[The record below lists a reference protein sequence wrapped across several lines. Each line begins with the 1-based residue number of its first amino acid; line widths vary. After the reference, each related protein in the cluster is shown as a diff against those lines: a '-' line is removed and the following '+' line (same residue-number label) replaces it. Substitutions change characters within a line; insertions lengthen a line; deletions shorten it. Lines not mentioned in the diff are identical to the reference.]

1 MAKRLIGS
9 ICLTDIPKQYITTSR
24 NGKKY
29 INITVWENE
38 RPSPRGESH
47 SIQIYMTQAQ
57 REQDSRKYYIG
68 NLKDPSVQA
77 PPAPANSYRQSA
89 PAPAPQPAVETKEDN
104 NDLPF

>member
-1 MAKRLIGS
+1 M
-9 ICLTDIPKQYITTSR
+9 TDIPKQYITTSR

-38 RPSPRGESH
+38 HLSPRGESH
-47 SIQIYMTQAQ
+47 SIQIYMTQVQ

-77 PPAPANSYRQSA
+77 PSASANSYRQPAPTPKTEA
-89 PAPAPQPAVETKEDN
+89 PALPAENKDEDG
-104 NDLPF
+104 DLPF